1 MDQTDIRYVLELL
14 SDAVRDQEWD
24 GVLEAREFVRE
35 YLNDDGGP
43 IELEEWFMYLSVSLI
58 VIILLLL
65 VVVGLLVKALTIQLG
80 KVRIYTQWIRD
91 LQNRVDVVV
100 DTMHQLDD
108 KQMFSKD
115 DEVGAVFQQMVA
127 LVDTLDEKTMRE

>member
-1 MDQTDIRYVLELL
+1 
-14 SDAVRDQEWD
+14 
-24 GVLEAREFVRE
+24 
-35 YLNDDGGP
+35 
-43 IELEEWFMYLSVSLI
+43 MYLSVSLI